1 MQAASLTLEKDKI
14 VVLWDTSPL
23 AEERRRLELSEGS
36 RDGRDM
42 ASSRTTT
49 GSRERGMCSKG

>member
-23 AEERRRLELSEGS
+23 VEERRRLELSEGS

-42 ASSRTTT
+42 ASRRPTT
-49 GSRERGMCSKG
+49 GS